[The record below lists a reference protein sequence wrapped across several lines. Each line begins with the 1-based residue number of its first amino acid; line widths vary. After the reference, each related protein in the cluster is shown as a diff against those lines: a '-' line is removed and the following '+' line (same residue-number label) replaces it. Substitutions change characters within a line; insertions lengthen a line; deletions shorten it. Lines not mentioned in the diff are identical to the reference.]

1 MEQCYSSQEHELLTA
16 KYGLNHWRH
25 ILEGSEIIIHT
36 DHESLKVYR
45 TKCPMT
51 KRLARFMNEIEHYD
65 PLIIYRPGKLQIIP
79 NALSR
84 MPGVCEG
91 PPADTDRFM
100 AVTETENA
108 TANASHI
115 ADAPDTADERDT
127 PPPRPRQKYMEIK
140 QYLIMKGELDRAEE
154 ELGDLCAEYVVRGEN
169 NTLWNKRRDMRCIT
183 ELEELKDIMERV
195 HSDLGHYG
203 KTATEKAVRQRF
215 EVASDIWK
223 EGRTVLDACVP
234 CQLFKHTPD
243 ATETATIHP
252 YPTVDPF
259 EFWEIDFVG
268 PLDETRF
275 GNKYLLTAIDYCTS
289 TALAIPLIKRS
300 AEAAKE
306 LMEQII
312 WTYGAP

>member
-1 MEQCYSSQEHELLTA
+1 
-16 KYGLNHWRH
+16 
-25 ILEGSEIIIHT
+25 
-36 DHESLKVYR
+36 
-45 TKCPMT
+45 
-51 KRLARFMNEIEHYD
+51 
-65 PLIIYRPGKLQIIP
+65 
-79 NALSR
+79 

-91 PPADTDRFM
+91 LPADTDRFM

-115 ADAPDTADERDT
+115 PDASDTADERDT
-127 PPPRPRQKYMEIK
+127 PSPRPRQKYMEIK
-140 QYLIMKGELDRAEE
+140 QYLIMKGELDKAEE
-154 ELGDLCAEYVVRGEN
+154 ELGDLCVEYVVRGEN

-183 ELEELKDIMERV
+183 EPEELKDIIERV

-215 EVASDIWK
+215 QVASDIWK

-234 CQLFKHTPD
+234 CQLFKHIPD
-243 ATETATIHP
+243 ATETATIHS
-252 YPTVDPF
+252 YPAVDPF

-289 TALAIPLIKRS
+289 TALAIPLSKRS

-312 WTYGAP
+312 WTYGAPRFITTDNGSEFNSDEFMAYLKRYGIIRKPISLGHPQSNGKVERLNHELV